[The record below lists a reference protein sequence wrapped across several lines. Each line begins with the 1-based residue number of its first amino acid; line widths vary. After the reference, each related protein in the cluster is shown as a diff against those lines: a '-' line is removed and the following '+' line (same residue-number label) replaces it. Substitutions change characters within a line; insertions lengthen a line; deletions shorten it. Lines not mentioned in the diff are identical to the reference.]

1 MTEWTIFKI
10 FFFVSVF
17 QEGGLVDV
25 GASGFAGPNEPEEIF
40 ARRTRLTSGH
50 AQRRGN

>member
-1 MTEWTIFKI
+1 MTEWTILEI

-40 ARRTRLTSGH
+40 ARRTRFTSGH